1 MRVLEYQRTLSDTR
15 TSDDVVRLIAA
26 QEEESIMS
34 FLGRISDL
42 ISANVNAMLDR
53 AEDPE
58 KMANEYLRQLTNELY
73 EARTAVAASMADETR
88 LEQRRV
94 AAQAEAEAWQSRA
107 EAALRA
113 GDEELAK
120 AALNR
125 KVQAQK
131 LADEYRQQETAQEE
145 QVDALQN
152 ALVQLETRIAEVK
165 AKKELIIAKKNRA
178 RTQEALQRTAA
189 SIGQLSALDKLDKLE
204 EKVDDRL
211 ARADAMAKLE
221 NDSLEARFKDLDKEQ
236 AVDSELAELKRKMGL
251 A

>member
-1 MRVLEYQRTLSDTR
+1 MSSILSR
-15 TSDDVVRLIAA
+15 IA
-26 QEEESIMS
+26 
-34 FLGRISDL
+34 DL
-42 ISANVNAMLDR
+42 ISANVNAMLDS

-73 EARTAVAASMADETR
+73 EVRTGVAAAMADETK

-94 AAQAEAEAWQSRA
+94 AAVGEVTQWQSKA

-113 GDEELAK
+113 GDEALAK
-120 AALNR
+120 AALAR

-131 LADEYRQQETAQEE
+131 LAEQYQQQEQAQEE
-145 QVDALQN
+145 QVNAMQD

-178 RTQEALQRTAA
+178 QTQEALQRTAQRM
-189 SIGQLSALDKLDKLE
+189 GQISSLDKLE
-204 EKVDDRL
+204 QLEERVDDRL
-211 ARADAMAKLE
+211 NQAEAMARLQQG
-221 NDSLEARFKDLDKEQ
+221 SLEARFSDLEKQTE
-236 AVDSELAELKRKMGL
+236 VDAEMAELKRKLGM